1 MQGLREV
8 LNLREVSLEKVRLL
22 VFPLKILSKF
32 GSIIDL
38 GVIKGLVF
46 QSASVPSPFIVVCC
60 CVVAFLLDFL
70 IGGQSK
76 KVLC

>member
-8 LNLREVSLEKVRLL
+8 LNLREVSLEKFRLL
-22 VFPLKILSKF
+22 VFPLEILDEFRSVV
-32 GSIIDL
+32 DL
-38 GVIKGLVF
+38 DVIKGLVF
-46 QSASVPSPFIVVCC
+46 QSASIPSPSIVVCC
-60 CVVAFLLDFL
+60 WVVAFLLGLL